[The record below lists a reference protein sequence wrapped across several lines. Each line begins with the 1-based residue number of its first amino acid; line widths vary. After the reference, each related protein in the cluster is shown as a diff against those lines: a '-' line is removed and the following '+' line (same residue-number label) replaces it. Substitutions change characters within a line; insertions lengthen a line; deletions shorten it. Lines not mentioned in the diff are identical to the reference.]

1 MALFYITEHDV
12 YSSCKYQNANNCWH
26 FNKISKINTSE
37 CFRARKIIILQY
49 FIVFIGATHMLYSV
63 ELIMIKVIFY
73 GFVSWMPND
82 TMELVGCKFEY
93 S

>member
-1 MALFYITEHDV
+1 
-12 YSSCKYQNANNCWH
+12 
-26 FNKISKINTSE
+26 
-37 CFRARKIIILQY
+37 
-49 FIVFIGATHMLYSV
+49 MLYSV